1 MHTVKETDMIAVKL
15 DLLIKKMEE
24 RSKQPIHAPI
34 YAMGSHFTCDVCG
47 NDGHSG
53 NDCPE
58 TREDCAYLN
67 NNNNNGY
74 CPQQGGQGWNQ
85 PRPPFQGGNNYNP
98 SYNSNFNSNQPPLRE
113 LVLGQVKIN
122 ENINKK
128 HLANDKSLE
137 SLNVKLETLSS
148 TLKNQS
154 SFNKTVES
162 LLAQIAAS
170 IPVSEN
176 VKAVTT
182 RGGKSTR
189 DPPHPNHAGKAP
201 ATQEEVQPTDQEETR
216 EPEKGTTPQDY
227 IETSL
232 LPFPTRN
239 KKATMDEQFTHFVEM
254 IQKIHVNVP
263 LLDVMHVPTYARY
276 IKD

>member
-1 MHTVKETDMIAVKL
+1 MHTVKGTDMIAAKL

-24 RSKQPIHAPI
+24 GSKQPIHAPI
-34 YAMGSHFTCDVCG
+34 YAMGSHFTCKVCG

-128 HLANDKSLE
+128 LLANDKSLE

-148 TLKNQS
+148 TLK
-154 SFNKTVES
+154 
-162 LLAQIAAS
+162 
-170 IPVSEN
+170 
-176 VKAVTT
+176 
-182 RGGKSTR
+182 
-189 DPPHPNHAGKAP
+189 
-201 ATQEEVQPTDQEETR
+201 
-216 EPEKGTTPQDY
+216 
-227 IETSL
+227 TS
-232 LPFPTRN
+232 
-239 KKATMDEQFTHFVEM
+239 
-254 IQKIHVNVP
+254 
-263 LLDVMHVPTYARY
+263 
-276 IKD
+276 